1 MTASFIARGLLV
13 TLLAISSYTASS
25 FQLPHSTSL
34 HQLSHQQQPRRS
46 LSSPT
51 SLQSENNPQE
61 QEVTD
66 VDLIGSIS
74 SSSTSQSSIDWDAEW
89 KKVLEN
95 KDQPLSNGSRLK
107 GNDDKSELEMRASA
121 MKKKAERAVA
131 RNVFDASESMKRGV
145 GDRMPSWRSL
155 QGDWKFWIG
164 IIVVVSFGLSI
175 LSVSGP
181 TTSANESFYI

>member
-1 MTASFIARGLLV
+1 MTASFIARGLIV

-34 HQLSHQQQPRRS
+34 HQLSHHQPRRS

-51 SLQSENNPQE
+51 SLHSENNPQE

-74 SSSTSQSSIDWDAEW
+74 SSSSTQSSIDWDAEW

-95 KDQPLSNGSRLK
+95 KDQPSSNGSRLK
-107 GNDDKSELEMRASA
+107 GNDEKSELEMRASA

-145 GDRMPSWRSL
+145 VDRMPSWRSL

-164 IIVVVSFGLSI
+164 IIVVISFGLSI